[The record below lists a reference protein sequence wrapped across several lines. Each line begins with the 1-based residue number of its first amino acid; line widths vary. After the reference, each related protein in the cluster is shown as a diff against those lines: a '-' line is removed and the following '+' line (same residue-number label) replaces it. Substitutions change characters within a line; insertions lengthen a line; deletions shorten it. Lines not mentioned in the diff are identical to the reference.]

1 VKIAVIGAG
10 LSGLTAAWRLQQAG
24 HTVSVFEAQS
34 HPGGRVWST
43 TAGGFE
49 IDVGA
54 HMLLDCYDR
63 TRALVDEMGLSDGW
77 FPLESA
83 EEGGVL
89 RGDRLTSFSPRDAF
103 DVLRYRGLPL
113 AGRIRLF
120 VALAAAR
127 RFRDDLDFFDL
138 SVGDDKL
145 DNTDC
150 RTFALDRMGEEATEY
165 VVDTFI
171 RTFHFHGAH
180 RMSRK
185 YFEALAV
192 LLITRGP
199 FQPCALRGYM
209 RALPEALATRL
220 SMTYDAPV
228 RTVTPGPDGV
238 RVTLPTSERTFDRVV
253 VATTAE
259 TARRLLPG
267 GTGPRAE
274 LLAHAMSSCT
284 ATCSIALPVA
294 IAGGFEGIWV
304 PFVESQII
312 SGLSNETS
320 KGSTDGTH
328 CVFTVWLHEE
338 AASSLLSASD
348 EDIFATLRGELER
361 LFPRYAG
368 HITPLHIQRWPE
380 ALPVYGPGQISRVR
394 EFWDGGQGEAGI
406 WLCGD
411 YLDHPWVEG
420 AVRCGERVAAGIDV
434 TPGFSPVVAVPRRT
448 SPDTAS

>member
-1 VKIAVIGAG
+1 MKIAVIGAG

-24 HTVSVFEAQS
+24 HAVSVFEAQS

-43 TAGGFE
+43 RAGDFE

-63 TRALVDEMGLSDGW
+63 TRALMDEMGLTDAW
-77 FPLESA
+77 YPLQSA

-89 RGDRLTSFSPRDAF
+89 HGDRLTSFSPRDAF

-120 VALAAAR
+120 VALARAR

-138 SVGDDKL
+138 SVGDDRL
-145 DNTDC
+145 DDTDC
-150 RTFALDRMGEEATEY
+150 RTFALDRVGVEATEY

-185 YFEALAV
+185 YFDALAV
-192 LLITRGP
+192 LLMTRGP
-199 FQPCALRGYM
+199 FHPFAWRGYM
-209 RALPEALATRL
+209 RALPEAMAARL
-220 SMTYDAPV
+220 SMTYDAPARGV
-228 RTVTPGPDGV
+228 APCPDGV
-238 RVTLPTSERTFDRVV
+238 HVTWSTGEETFDRVV

-267 GTGPRAE
+267 TAGPRTD

-294 IAGGFEGIWV
+294 IAGKFEGIWV

-320 KGSTDGTH
+320 KGSTNDTH

-348 EDIFATLRGELER
+348 GDIFATLRGELER

-368 HITPLHIQRWPE
+368 HITPLHVQRWPH
-380 ALPVYGPGQISRVR
+380 ALPVYGPGQLSRIR
-394 EFWDGGQGEAGI
+394 RFWEEAQGSDGI

-411 YLDHPWVEG
+411 YLAHPWVEG

-434 TPGFSPVVAVPRRT
+434 TPW
-448 SPDTAS
+448 PDRAS